1 MIKAP
6 PNNLRLIDGELVMA
20 DGSDVREYLRAW
32 AERVGITPDTPLS
45 MVSRDDLVNAIEAQV
60 KASKYSARCGLLGE
74 IGRIKL

>member
-32 AERVGITPDTPLS
+32 AERVGVTPDTPLS
-45 MVSRDDLVNAIEAQV
+45 MIARDDLMKLADR
-60 KASKYSARCGLLGE
+60 ASRTVC
-74 IGRIKL
+74 ICKLTADERFALAA

>member
-45 MVSRDDLVNAIEAQV
+45 MIPRANLVKLAEHATYRVCLCNMVDDERFAL
-60 KASKYSARCGLLGE
+60 AS
-74 IGRIKL
+74 

>member
-32 AERVGITPDTPLS
+32 AERVGVTPDTPLS
-45 MVSRDDLVNAIEAQV
+45 MVSRASLVKLAEHATQRVCLCNMVDDERFAL
-60 KASKYSARCGLLGE
+60 AS
-74 IGRIKL
+74 

>member
-32 AERVGITPDTPLS
+32 AERVGVTPDTPLS
-45 MVSRDDLVNAIEAQV
+45 MVSRAGLVKLAERATHPACFCNMVADERFAL
-60 KASKYSARCGLLGE
+60 AS
-74 IGRIKL
+74 

>member
-32 AERVGITPDTPLS
+32 AERVGVTPDTPLS
-45 MVSRDDLVNAIEAQV
+45 IIPRANLVELAERATHRVCLCSMVDDERFAL
-60 KASKYSARCGLLGE
+60 AS
-74 IGRIKL
+74 

>member
-1 MIKAP
+1 MLKAP

-45 MVSRDDLVNAIEAQV
+45 MISRDDLMKLAERATQRVCLCKMTADERFAL
-60 KASKYSARCGLLGE
+60 AS
-74 IGRIKL
+74 

>member
-45 MVSRDDLVNAIEAQV
+45 MVSRDDLVKLAERATHHVCLCNMVADERFAL
-60 KASKYSARCGLLGE
+60 AS
-74 IGRIKL
+74 

>member
-6 PNNLRLIDGELVMA
+6 PNNLRLVDGELVMA

-45 MVSRDDLVNAIEAQV
+45 MVSRDDLVELAERATHRACLCNMVADERFAL
-60 KASKYSARCGLLGE
+60 AS
-74 IGRIKL
+74 